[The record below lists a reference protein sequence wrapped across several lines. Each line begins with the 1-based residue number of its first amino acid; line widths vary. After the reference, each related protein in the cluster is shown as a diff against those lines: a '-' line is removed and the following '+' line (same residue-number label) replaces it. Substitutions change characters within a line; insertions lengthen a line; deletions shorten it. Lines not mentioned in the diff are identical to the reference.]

1 MRWLQ
6 LAVLVLVPAALA
18 AQGAAQANDSLVP
31 RAPGWEAGKPAW
43 VETLPET
50 AGRLYAL
57 GTAQLGGNEGE
68 AIARASDRARLE
80 VVTRLRATVQGR
92 TSVTTRTS
100 EARREGAPATGSGE
114 RQVRDEVSVGA
125 RAEDLPGLVVERT
138 HSDRPARTVYA
149 LAYLDLALARGG
161 LAARLDQ
168 ARAVRLRVGDEMS
181 RKARWRLRKLQEE
194 LNRIDESIGLLAA
207 TGSGLDLRPA
217 LQAERAALDL
227 GLRRLE
233 SRPLPPMD
241 LAKTTMGLRCNV
253 DFPPGIQAYLE
264 AQIVECGLLYRNLSP
279 DLVLDLS
286 FSGGARG
293 AEFIFPE
300 VEPYAGLSYRTEAR
314 MTILEAQGLA
324 LTRPVPLQ
332 VSQSGSPEGMV
343 NQFRRMFERRLPKLV
358 AEALAEL
365 Q

>member
-1 MRWLQ
+1 MRWLL

-18 AQGAAQANDSLVP
+18 AQGAAQASNPPVP
-31 RAPGWEAGKPAW
+31 RGPAGDAGKPAW
-43 VETLPET
+43 IETLPEA

-100 EARREGAPATGSGE
+100 ESRREGAKAVGAGE

-125 RAEDLPGLVVERT
+125 QAEDLPGLVVERT
-138 HSDRPARTVYA
+138 HTDRRARTVYA
-149 LAYLDLALARGG
+149 LAYLDLALAQGG

-168 ARAVRLRVGDEMS
+168 ARAVRLRVGDELS

-194 LNRIDESIGLLAA
+194 LNRIDESIALLAA
-207 TGSGLDLRPA
+207 TGSGGDLRPA
-217 LQAERAALDL
+217 LQAERTALDQ

-233 SRPLPPMD
+233 GQPLPAME
-241 LAKTTMGLRCNV
+241 LAKTTMGLRTNV

-279 DLVLDLS
+279 DLVLELT
-286 FSGGARG
+286 FAGGSRG
-293 AEFIFPE
+293 AEFIFADAD
-300 VEPYAGLSYRTEAR
+300 PYVGLSYRTEAK
-314 MTILEAQGLA
+314 MSILEGQGLA

-332 VSQSGSPEGMV
+332 LSQADSPEGMV
-343 NQFRRMFERRLPKLV
+343 NQFRRLFERRLPKLV